1 MVENR
6 FELKDRP
13 VLFCGDRR
21 LSVRYEA
28 LHAAPAHVFRNFDT
42 HLMRADCDQF
52 VQGAAPSALVG
63 QIDGVKN
70 EAPRLTV

>member
-1 MVENR
+1 
-6 FELKDRP
+6 
-13 VLFCGDRR
+13 
-21 LSVRYEA
+21 
-28 LHAAPAHVFRNFDT
+28 
-42 HLMRADCDQF
+42 MRADCDQF